1 MNPHHH
7 IPSAHHP
14 LIEDYLYPA
23 ISLTDSRFPCNFLG
37 LMKELPVIIVQL
49 VHIQGPL
56 KGQIQ
61 EFTEPAISMG
71 RHPSCQVQF
80 PAELTSISRKHAE
93 LVREGNRYKLID
105 RSANGTFVN
114 GKKITEAFLKDGDVI
129 MLAEGGPKAS
139 FLAKI
144 TDAVQV
150 EKVTAAPAP
159 EPTPAPKP
167 VPLIPVERVVP
178 PALPVVDSFI
188 PVKEVPKPSPGP
200 RQPVLKVQAPLIV
213 QFGPTLRS
221 YKELPVIIGKKAD
234 CEFVL
239 NHPAIVDQH
248 AQIFFN
254 DNQYWVRDLTGR
266 NSISING
273 VPIGFEAPLKPQDVI
288 SLVQNGPAFRF
299 LGEGRLAEQEA
310 EEQVPSA
317 PREKLKP
324 SPAGDEKK
332 EKSFFKD
339 FFKK

>member
-1 MNPHHH
+1 
-7 IPSAHHP
+7 
-14 LIEDYLYPA
+14 
-23 ISLTDSRFPCNFLG
+23 
-37 LMKELPVIIVQL
+37 MKELPVIIVQL

-71 RHPSCQVQF
+71 RHQSCQVQF
-80 PAELTSISRKHAE
+80 PAELTTISRKHAE
-93 LVREGNRYKLID
+93 LVREGNRYKLVD
-105 RSANGTFVN
+105 HSANGTFVN
-114 GKKITEAFLKDGDVI
+114 GKKITEAFLKDGDII

-159 EPTPAPKP
+159 VPT
-167 VPLIPVERVVP
+167 PVERVVP
-178 PALPVVDSFI
+178 PALPVDSFI
-188 PVKEVPKPSPGP
+188 PLKEAPKPSSQP
-200 RQPVLKVQAPLIV
+200 RQPVMKVQAPLII
-213 QFGPTLRS
+213 QLGPTLRS
-221 YKELPVIIGKKAD
+221 YKELPVIIGKKSD

-239 NHPAIVDQH
+239 NHPAIAEEH

-254 DNQYWVRDLTGR
+254 ADQYWVRDLTGR

-273 VPIGFEAPLKPQDVI
+273 VAIGFEAPMKPQDI
-288 SLVQNGPAFRF
+288 LVLAPNGPALRF
-299 LGEGRLAEQEA
+299 LGEGRLAEHEE
-310 EEQVPSA
+310 EEQAPSA
-317 PREKLKP
+317 PKEKPKP
-324 SPAGDEKK
+324 SPAGDDKK

>member
-1 MNPHHH
+1 MT
-7 IPSAHHP
+7 
-14 LIEDYLYPA
+14 E
-23 ISLTDSRFPCNFLG
+23 SRFPCNFLG
-37 LMKELPVIIVQL
+37 RMKELPVIIVQL

-71 RHPSCQVQF
+71 RHPSCQVRF
-80 PAELTSISRKHAE
+80 PAELTTISRKHAE

-150 EKVTAAPAP
+150 EKVTAVPAP
-159 EPTPAPKP
+159 EPTPASPPKTVLP
-167 VPLIPVERVVP
+167 TPAQRVAP
-178 PALPVVDSFI
+178 PALPVDPFI
-188 PVKEVPKPSPGP
+188 PVKEAPMPSPQP
-200 RQPVLKVQAPLIV
+200 RQPVMKVQAPLII

-239 NHPAIVDQH
+239 NHPAIAEAH

-254 DNQYWVRDLTGR
+254 ADQYWVRDLTGR
-266 NSISING
+266 NSISINKL
-273 VPIGFEAPLKPQDVI
+273 PIGFEAPLKPQDIIV
-288 SLVQNGPAFRF
+288 LAPNGPSLRF
-299 LGEGRLAEQEA
+299 LGEGRLAEHEE
-310 EEQVPSA
+310 EEQAPSA
-317 PREKLKP
+317 PKERPNP
-324 SPAGDEKK
+324 SLAGDGKK